1 MIADLVAPLGHR
13 SRGLGIERFGPEVV
27 RRRDAPAALQSRH
40 PDRVSRPT
48 IDVVSKQDEPIGQLL
63 SLQELPH
70 RENGAPG
77 IERSVEELPV
87 GLERVIE
94 YVHVRSIGK

>member
-1 MIADLVAPLGHR
+1 
-13 SRGLGIERFGPEVV
+13 
-27 RRRDAPAALQSRH
+27 
-40 PDRVSRPT
+40 
-48 IDVVSKQDEPIGQLL
+48 VSKQDEPIGQLL

-77 IERSVEELPV
+77 IERSVEELSV